1 MSERIDPHRRCLIN
15 LHGVGHQLGG
25 RSVLSK
31 IYLQV
36 DAGECLALVGANG
49 AGKSTLIKAMLDIGG
64 LDAGR
69 IHIDGIPHTDRR
81 ARTQVAYLP
90 ERFQPPYYLLG
101 REFLAYMLAL
111 YGKRAADAP
120 IDTMCAALG
129 LSPAALGQP
138 VQSYSKGMSQMLG
151 LAACLLAERPLLV
164 LDEPMSGLDPVARMR
179 LRDVLRERHAA
190 GTTILFTTHLLADA
204 EMLADRV
211 AMLHAGEIRAV
222 GTSAAICEQFNV
234 ASLDEAFAACLQTAP
249 AAVAPH

>member
-1 MSERIDPHRRCLIN
+1 MIALSGLNHTLD
-15 LHGVGHQLGG
+15 G
-25 RSVLSK
+25 RPVLRN
-31 IYLQV
+31 V
-36 DAGECLALVGANG
+36 DLDVSTGSIVALVGANG
-49 AGKSTLIKAMLDIGG
+49 AGKSTLIKALLDIGG
-64 LDAGR
+64 LDAGSV
-69 IHIDGIPHTDRR
+69 HIDGHPHTDRR
-81 ARTQVAYLP
+81 ARSRLAYLP
-90 ERFQPPYYLLG
+90 ERFQPPYYLRG